1 MQRPK
6 NKKPGQQYVKKEL
19 LERGWTEELIEAH
32 LTRRQKG
39 SRFYYRAAEVAE
51 QEANPGISVELAKNL
66 ERLDE
71 LNRYKSLSP
80 KARREA
86 IEKAAARLAAAY
98 EKADIPDHLLDLCRM
113 IHNYFL
119 NLVKKIGGSNVTMFL
134 TGKELRAEYLSIAR
148 EGIQTCKKA
157 AYASWLLGYNDFLR
171 DILEFYPQALVSA
184 ARHEISTLEEH
195 GVTDSVDS
203 ILAVPAVQQDFPD
216 KPLYYCY
223 LVHYVP
229 ESISHQLSEILE
241 VDPKNE
247 YPGARCMNR
256 KFYIHV
262 GGTNTGKTY
271 QGIQRL
277 KEAASGV
284 YLAPLRLLALEIQ
297 ETLLESGVVCSML
310 TGEEED
316 IRPGATH
323 ISSTVEKLDVN
334 RRYDVAVIDECQMIG
349 DSQRG
354 FAWTRAI
361 LGVQAMEIHLC
372 VAPEGLKI
380 LKTVLKDLGEPY
392 EVIEHERRV
401 PLLWQKK
408 NVVLGKAQ
416 PGDAF
421 VAFSKREVLRMAEF
435 LRKKGTPASVIYGDL
450 PYATRRQQMQRFLDG
465 ETKLLVATDAIGMG
479 LNLPIQRVIF
489 TADEKFDGIEK
500 RPLLS
505 SEVRQIAGRAG
516 RFGKYDK
523 GYAAAFPGCSG
534 LEEKLQTMPDPVGH
548 ASLGFSDLVLRI
560 DHPLSEVLRVW
571 NRMSVKRPYVR
582 MDISRYIYI
591 ISIIEGELKLQLSKE
606 DLLRAGNIPFDEKNE
621 ALLNQFRKYIKAY
634 ARGDKEVEKPV
645 KTSSYLP
652 KLETYYKMLDLYYSF
667 SKTYGMEY
675 DKEWLSEEK
684 LNIADK
690 INELLIHDLSTKG
703 SCCRKCGAHIPID
716 SGYGICQSCY
726 QKQFAERRFA
736 FDDEF

>member
-6 NKKPGQQYVKKEL
+6 SKKPGQQYIKKEL
-19 LERGWTEELIEAH
+19 LERGWTVELIESH
-32 LTRRQKG
+32 LTRCQKG
-39 SRFYYRAAEVAE
+39 SKLYYRATEVAE
-51 QEANPGISVELAKNL
+51 QEANPEIAVELAKNL

-80 KARREA
+80 KIRSAA
-86 IEKAAARLAAAY
+86 TEKAAAQLSAVY
-98 EKADIPDHLLDLCRM
+98 EKADIPDYLCDMCRM
-113 IHNYFL
+113 MHNYFL
-119 NLVKKIGGSNVTMFL
+119 SLVKKIEFSRDPSFL

-148 EGIQTCKKA
+148 DGMQACKKVA
-157 AYASWLLGYNDFLR
+157 QASWLLGYDNFLQ

-195 GVTDSVDS
+195 GVTDSVNS
-203 ILAVPAVQQDFPD
+203 ILTVPAVQQDFPD

-229 ESISHQLSEILE
+229 ESISRQLSEILE
-241 VDPKNE
+241 VNPKNE

-361 LGVQAMEIHLC
+361 LGVQAEEVHLC

-380 LKTVLKDLGEPY
+380 LKTVLKDLREPY
-392 EVIEHERRV
+392 EVIEHERKV

-408 NVVLGKAQ
+408 NVILGKAQ

-450 PYATRRQQMQRFLDG
+450 PYSTRRQQMQRFLDG
-465 ETKLLVATDAIGMG
+465 ETRLLVATDAIGMG

-500 RPLLS
+500 RPLLA

-516 RFGKYDK
+516 RIGKYDK
-523 GYAAAFPGCSG
+523 GYAAACPGCSG
-534 LEEKLQTMPDPVGH
+534 LEEKLQTRPEPVGR

-634 ARGDKEVEKPV
+634 ARGDEEVEKPA
-645 KTSSYLP
+645 KAGNYLP

-667 SKTYGMEY
+667 SKAYGMEY

-726 QKQFAERRFA
+726 QKQLAERRLA

>member
-6 NKKPGQQYVKKEL
+6 SKKPGQQYIKKEL
-19 LERGWTEELIEAH
+19 LERGWTVEMIEAH

-39 SRFYYRAAEVAE
+39 GKFYYRAKEVIE
-51 QEANPGISVELAKNL
+51 QETNPDIAAELAQNC

-71 LNRYKSLSP
+71 LNKYKSLLS
-80 KARREA
+80 KTRRESA
-86 IEKAAARLAAAY
+86 ERAVSLLTKAY
-98 EKADIPDHLLDLCRM
+98 EQADIPDYLKLMCRM
-113 IHNYFL
+113 MHEYFL
-119 NLVKKIGGSNVTMFL
+119 RPIKKIGISCDPMFL
-134 TGKELRAEYLSIAR
+134 TVKELRAAYLTVAR

-157 AYASWLLGYNDFLR
+157 AYASWLLGYKDPPQ
-171 DILEFYPQALVSA
+171 DILDFYPQMLVSA
-184 ARHEISTLEEH
+184 ACHEITGLEEH
-195 GVTDSVDS
+195 GVTDSANSV
-203 ILAVPAVQQDFPD
+203 LAVPAAQKDFPENS
-216 KPLYYCY
+216 LYYCY

-229 ESISHQLSEILE
+229 ESISRQLSEILE

-247 YPGARCMNR
+247 YPGARCMDR
-256 KFYIHV
+256 KFFIHV

-277 KEAASGV
+277 KEAKTGV

-297 ETLLESGVVCSML
+297 ETLLDSGVVCSML

-349 DSQRG
+349 DAQRG

-361 LGVQAMEIHLC
+361 LGVQAEEIHLC

-380 LKTVLKDLGEPY
+380 LKVVLKDLKEPY
-392 EVIEHERRV
+392 EVIEHERKV
-401 PLLWQKK
+401 PLLWQNQSVPLKR
-408 NVVLGKAQ
+408 AQ

-421 VAFSKREVLRMAEF
+421 VAFSKREVLHMAEF
-435 LRKKGTPASVIYGDL
+435 LRQRGTPASVIYGDL
-450 PYATRRQQMQRFLDG
+450 PYSTRRQQMQRFLDG

-500 RPLLS
+500 RPLLT

-534 LEEKLQTMPDPVGH
+534 LEEKLQTIPNPVGH

-560 DHPLSEVLRVW
+560 DHPLSEVLRAW

-606 DLLRAGNIPFDEKNE
+606 DLLRAGNIPFDEQSE

-634 ARGDKEVEKPV
+634 ARGDGDVEKPV
-645 KTSSYLP
+645 KAGNYLP
-652 KLETYYKMLDLYYSF
+652 KLEMYYKMLDLYYSL
-667 SKTYGMEY
+667 SKTYGLVY

-684 LNIADK
+684 LNISDK

-726 QKQFAERRFA
+726 EKQRTERRHA
-736 FDDEF
+736 FDGEF

>member
-6 NKKPGQQYVKKEL
+6 SKKPGQQYIKKEL
-19 LERGWTEELIEAH
+19 LDRGWTVELIESH

-39 SRFYYRAAEVAE
+39 SKLYYRATEVAE
-51 QEANPGISVELAKNL
+51 QEANPEIAVELAKNL
-66 ERLDE
+66 ERLEE

-80 KARREA
+80 KMRSAA
-86 IEKAAARLAAAY
+86 AEKAAAQLSAAY
-98 EKADIPDHLLDLCRM
+98 EKADIPDYLRDVCRM
-113 IHNYFL
+113 MHNYFL
-119 NLVKKIGGSNVTMFL
+119 DLVKKIEFSRGPSFL

-148 EGIQTCKKA
+148 DGMQACKKA
-157 AYASWLLGYNDFLR
+157 AQASWLLGYDDFLQ

-195 GVTDSVDS
+195 GVTDSVNS
-203 ILAVPAVQQDFPD
+203 ILTVPAVQQDFPD

-229 ESISHQLSEILE
+229 ESISRQLSEILE

-349 DSQRG
+349 DAQRG

-361 LGVQAMEIHLC
+361 LGVQAEEVHLC

-392 EVIEHERRV
+392 EVIEHERKV

-435 LRKKGTPASVIYGDL
+435 LRRKGTPASVIYGDL
-450 PYATRRQQMQRFLDG
+450 PYSTRRQQMQRFLDG

-489 TADEKFDGIEK
+489 TADEKFDGVEK

-534 LEEKLQTMPDPVGH
+534 LEEKLQTMPEPVGR

-560 DHPLSEVLRVW
+560 DHPLSDVLRVW

-621 ALLNQFRKYIKAY
+621 VLLNQFRKYIKAY
-634 ARGDKEVEKPV
+634 ARGDGEVEKPV
-645 KTSSYLP
+645 RAGSYLP
-652 KLETYYKMLDLYYSF
+652 KLETYYKMLDWYYSF
-667 SKTYGMEY
+667 SKTYGVEY
-675 DKEWLSEEK
+675 DREWLSEEK

-703 SCCRKCGAHIPID
+703 SCCRKCGAHISLD

-726 QKQFAERRFA
+726 QKQLEERRFT
-736 FDDEF
+736 FHDES